1 MSSDHAPDKGLPRVY
16 PFTLEDTVPT
26 RAFTHSCGTPLP
38 GSAGYLVCTLTLSV
52 THQDTGSYTR
62 LTVLKTQDL
71 TDTDTTARRIRLFR
85 QTRGTRSTVSCLS
98 SSRPPLTP
106 WCQRGST
113 GRTSGYVLGIPQY
126 TRAAAVTA
134 DGNCATSCR
143 SR

>member
-71 TDTDTTARRIRLFR
+71 TDTDTKYTLDSVCAWYTPRAMVQNAHFFGQTLKLSYSGHLLQEIVFASRFPPRR
-85 QTRGTRSTVSCLS
+85 VSFQKL
-98 SSRPPLTP
+98 
-106 WCQRGST
+106 QF
-113 GRTSGYVLGIPQY
+113 LGNTI
-126 TRAAAVTA
+126 
-134 DGNCATSCR
+134 
-143 SR
+143 